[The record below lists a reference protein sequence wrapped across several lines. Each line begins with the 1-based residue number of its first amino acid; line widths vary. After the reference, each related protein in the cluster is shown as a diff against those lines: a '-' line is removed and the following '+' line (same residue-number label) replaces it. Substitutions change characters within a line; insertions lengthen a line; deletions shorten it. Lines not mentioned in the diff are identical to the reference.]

1 MRRLL
6 RSALAATLLAS
17 ALGIPARAQ
26 APAETPGEAQWRA
39 ELQAITAEIAVTA
52 ERQREL
58 AAEIAA
64 LDQDRAGIADALVET
79 NRRVQ
84 DLETR
89 IDEAEQRMAVLL
101 ADEDRL
107 RQSLAAR
114 RDVLAEVLAVLQ
126 RMGRAPPPAIVVQPG
141 DALAAVRSAILLGAV
156 VPELRGEAEALVA
169 DIERLVALRAE
180 QAAERDR
187 LVAAATDLAD
197 EGERLGLL
205 VAERQR
211 SLNQTGETLA
221 AEQARAGTLAAQA
234 QTLGELIAAVAAANR
249 PAAGTELAFAP
260 IEPGPPVILDPA
272 DRIEPSV
279 AFQTLRGRLPRTASG
294 ELVTAFG
301 AEDGFGGIAQGM
313 TIATRAGA
321 RVAAPADG
329 WIEFAGPYRSYG
341 NLLIINAGDGYLI
354 LLSGMERIDVQ
365 YGQFVL
371 AGEPVAAMNAVQVAG
386 AAGAAMGAARPLL
399 YVEFSKDG
407 ESIDPG
413 PWWADPY

>member
-1 MRRLL
+1 MRRPL
-6 RSALAATLLAS
+6 RTALAATLLAS
-17 ALGIPARAQ
+17 ALGVPAGAQ
-26 APAETPGEAQWRA
+26 APAEAPGEAQWRA
-39 ELQAITAEIAVTA
+39 ELQAITAEIAVTG

-58 AAEIAA
+58 EAEIAA
-64 LDQDRAGIADALVET
+64 LDLDRAAIADELIET

-89 IDEAEQRMAVLL
+89 IDAAETRMAALL

-107 RQSLAAR
+107 RRSLAAR

-156 VPELRGEAEALVA
+156 VPELRGEADALVA

-187 LVAAATDLAD
+187 LIAAATDLAD
-197 EGERLGLL
+197 ESERLELL

-211 SLNQTGETLA
+211 SLNQTQETLL
-221 AEQARAGTLAAQA
+221 AEQGRAGTLAAQA
-234 QTLGELIAAVAAANR
+234 QTLGELIAAVAAAAR
-249 PAAGTELAFAP
+249 PAAENAFAFAP
-260 IEPGPPVILDPA
+260 VEPGLPVILDPA
-272 DRIEPSV
+272 DRIEPAV
-279 AFQTLRGRLPRTASG
+279 AFRSLRGNLPRTASG

-301 AEDGFGGIAQGM
+301 AADGFGGIAQGM
-313 TIATRAGA
+313 TIATRPGA

-341 NLLIINAGDGYLI
+341 NLLIINAGDGYLV
-354 LLSGMERIDVQ
+354 LLSGMQRIDVQ

-371 AGEPVAAMNAVQVAG
+371 AGEPVAEMSAVQMAG
-386 AAGAAMGAARPLL
+386 AAGAAVGVSRPLL